1 LEAVNEN
8 PLHSFEG
15 LSIADNLVNAIGRIA
30 IDKNIYYIFMGT
42 KGSSAVKEIF
52 MGSSTI
58 QVLKRI
64 NFCPIMAVPDNYDF
78 DLPDSIGF
86 VTNFEHPY
94 SKIELIPLI
103 DMAKLWNS
111 EITIIHVKSGKSLSP
126 LQESSK
132 ALLVKRLKGL
142 KLNFVEVGGHTKI
155 SEAIMF
161 YVAENEKIGMIAV
174 INFWHSFFAKL
185 IKEDVIKRM
194 AFYTGIPLL
203 IFPFIDSK

>member
-111 EITIIHVKSGKSLSP
+111 EITIIHVKSAKSMSP
-126 LQESSK
+126 YRNP
-132 ALLVKRLKGL
+132 AKRCWLKG
-142 KLNFVEVGGHTKI
+142 
-155 SEAIMF
+155 
-161 YVAENEKIGMIAV
+161 
-174 INFWHSFFAKL
+174 
-185 IKEDVIKRM
+185 
-194 AFYTGIPLL
+194 
-203 IFPFIDSK
+203 